1 MYIITRNHRTHES
14 CGCVSRSTHFTYL
27 IQGNNVGSGTMT
39 NQADTEGKGGSNLRK
54 GTPITVILLYLWC
67 ESHFFMHKSSNNKN
81 LDSDPGREIGKPWM

>member
-1 MYIITRNHRTHES
+1 
-14 CGCVSRSTHFTYL
+14 
-27 IQGNNVGSGTMT
+27 MT

-81 LDSDPGREIGKPWM
+81 LDSGPGCEIGKSWI